1 MQPIFSKIIRC
12 SFLITHLFF
21 CGQLAAEESGWVALF
36 NGKDLTNWTPKFAG
50 QPLGENYLDTFRV
63 ADGKLVVSYD
73 NWIHFN
79 NEFGH
84 LFYAVPYS
92 NYVLRATYRFVGEQV
107 RNGPDW
113 AFRNN
118 GFMLH
123 SQPPESMTLE
133 QGFPTSIEVQLLGGN
148 GKDKRATGNLCTPET
163 SIVMGGKR
171 VHEHCIDSKSKTYHG
186 DQWVN
191 VEIEVRG
198 NKFVQHKIN
207 GIVVMEYSE
216 LQMDNGADLNQGYI
230 AIQAESHNTE
240 FKRIEILPL
249 NTEHSANE

>member
-1 MQPIFSKIIRC
+1 MQPIFSKIIKYSC
-12 SFLITHLFF
+12 ALIHIVFWS
-21 CGQLAAEESGWVALF
+21 QLAAKESNWIALF

-50 QPLGENYLDTFRV
+50 KPLGENYLNTFQV
-63 ADGKLVVSYD
+63 KDGKLIVSYE
-73 NWIHFN
+73 NWSHFN

-113 AFRNN
+113 AYRNN

-198 NKFVQHKIN
+198 SAYVKHKIN
-207 GIVVMEYSE
+207 GVVVMEYSG
-216 LQMDNGADLNQGYI
+216 LQKDNGTVLSHGYI
-230 AIQAESHNTE
+230 AIQAESHGTE
-240 FKRIEILPL
+240 FKRIELLPL
-249 NTEHSANE
+249 NTKYLENE